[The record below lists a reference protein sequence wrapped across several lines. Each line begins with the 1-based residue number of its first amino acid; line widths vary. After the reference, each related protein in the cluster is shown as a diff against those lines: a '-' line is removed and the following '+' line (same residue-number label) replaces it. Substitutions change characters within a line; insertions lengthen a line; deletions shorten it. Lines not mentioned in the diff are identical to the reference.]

1 MAYRLQCM
9 NNKFLCDLLFSCL
22 TPIEGDA
29 TTSLQLMEPSASMPG
44 IHSHR
49 ISTLMC
55 RLRVDTTRV
64 VELGQAQA
72 WITGIVGIIRMRTRV
87 CIAFS
92 FAATELTFFLV
103 MGPGMGSSR
112 RIMSCL
118 EHSSSVCMCRIAGW
132 HACAQRSLTMAT
144 PSLGT
149 SPQGLPWRIDLLSA
163 TLDTYESVLG
173 RPMGP

>member
-1 MAYRLQCM
+1 MK
-9 NNKFLCDLLFSCL
+9 NKISCYLLFSCL
-22 TPIEGDA
+22 TPIQVDA
-29 TTSLQLMEPSASMPG
+29 TTSLQLMEPSASMSD

-49 ISTLMC
+49 ICMSCTLMC

-64 VELGQAQA
+64 VELGLARA
-72 WITGIVGIIRMRTRV
+72 WITTIVGIIRRRTRV
-87 CIAFS
+87 CKAFS
-92 FAATELTFFLV
+92 FAATELTFFLF
-103 MGPGMGSSR
+103 MDPGMGSSR